1 MAKLTRKNFL
11 KGAALGTISL
21 PFLIRGCGPTN
32 IAQNTSSGPN
42 IITDKK
48 FQWKLVT
55 TWPPNFPVLGE
66 GCILL
71 AKWVKEMS
79 GGRLDIKVFGGGE
92 LVPPLEVFDAVRTG
106 AADMGSGAA
115 YYWAGKIPSA
125 QFFASVP
132 FGMNAQQLNA
142 WIDNGG
148 GLELWE
154 SLYADYGLVPMAGG
168 NTGVQMGGWFNREI
182 NTLGDFKGLKM
193 RMPGLGGKVLKRAGG
208 SPVLLAGS
216 ELYTGLEK
224 GTIDATEWI
233 GPYHDYKMGFHQIA
247 KYYYSPGWHE
257 AGTALEII
265 INKDRMEELP
275 ADLQAIVRS
284 ATARMNSWILS
295 EFEAKNGVYL
305 DKLINEEKVDIRKFS
320 PEILDQLRK
329 YTKDITEE
337 LANQDAF
344 GRKVYDAYQAFRKQA
359 TSWSKLSEKVYY
371 NDLQR

>member
-32 IAQNTSSGPN
+32 IAQNTSSSPN

-66 GCILL
+66 VCTYF
-71 AKWVKEMS
+71 ADWVREMS

-148 GLELWE
+148 GLQLWE
-154 SLYADYGLVPMAGG
+154 ALYSDYGLVPMCGG

-182 NTLGDFKGLKM
+182 NSLSDFKGLKM

-275 ADLQAIVRS
+275 KDLQAIVRT
-284 ATARMNSWILS
+284 AAARMNLWTLS
-295 EFEAKNGVYL
+295 EFEAKNGIYL
-305 DKLINEEKVDIRKFS
+305 DKLINEEKVDVRKFN
-320 PEILDQLRK
+320 PEILNQLRI
-329 YTKDITEE
+329 YTEEITEE
-337 LANQDAF
+337 LASQDAF
-344 GRKVYDAYQAFRKQA
+344 SRKVYDAYKKFRKQA
-359 TSWSKLSEKVYY
+359 TNWSKLSEKVYY
-371 NDLQR
+371 NDLQI

>member
-32 IAQNTSSGPN
+32 LAQNIPSSPN
-42 IITDKK
+42 IITNKK

-66 GCILL
+66 VCTYF
-71 AKWVKEMS
+71 ANWVREMS

-148 GLELWE
+148 GLQLWE
-154 SLYADYGLVPMAGG
+154 SLYADYGLIPMSGG

-265 INKDRMEELP
+265 INKNKMEELP
-275 ADLQAIVRS
+275 VDLQAILRT
-284 ATARMNSWILS
+284 AAARMNLWTLS
-295 EFEAKNGVYL
+295 EFEAKNGIYL
-305 DKLINEEKVDIRKFS
+305 DKLINEEKVEIRKFR
-320 PEILDQLRK
+320 PEILSQLRN
-329 YTKDITEE
+329 YTNDITEE
-337 LANQDAF
+337 LANKDPF
-344 GRKVYDAYQAFRKQA
+344 SRKVYDAYQKFRQQA

-371 NDLQR
+371 NDLQI